1 MSALSGVGPD
11 DLNIAG
17 LIQRAELLDH
27 ILTDLHGDQRLI
39 TGGWLPPELIHA
51 HRGYLRPCHGMKLAS
66 KRQLVLYAADLA
78 RGPDGRM
85 WIVNDRTQAPSGS
98 GYVVENRGVMTRA
111 MPRLF
116 HRTGIRRIAGFFR
129 TLRETLE
136 SFPAHAGAR
145 EPRVVILTPGP
156 QNETYFEQAFLASY
170 LGYSLVQ
177 GDDLTVRDGDL
188 PAETVPVVW
197 HNPST
202 SAAKITEGDD
212 VVVVGRVRR
221 RFFRV
226 AGSTASRTEVHAD
239 TVLSSRSTTR
249 IRTALLPRVEG
260 LNL

>member
-1 MSALSGVGPD
+1 VQHKLSIMRDRDTSTASFRRLLRENGVTYSVHGAPGGEHRAWQLD
-11 DLNIAG
+11 AVPWIVSEQDWKTIEAG

-66 KRQLVLYAADLA
+66 MRQLVLYAADLA

-129 TLRETLE
+129 RRRRSIACRRCCRVRSHPRRPCYRARRTGR
-136 SFPAHAGAR
+136 PVAARAGAR
-145 EPRVVILTPGP
+145 VVP
-156 QNETYFEQAFLASY
+156 
-170 LGYSLVQ
+170 
-177 GDDLTVRDGDL
+177 DGG
-188 PAETVPVVW
+188 T
-197 HNPST
+197 
-202 SAAKITEGDD
+202 
-212 VVVVGRVRR
+212 RR
-221 RFFRV
+221 K
-226 AGSTASRTEVHAD
+226 
-239 TVLSSRSTTR
+239 R
-249 IRTALLPRVEG
+249 IRGRHGSGRRGAAGDRAPHGEDGREG
-260 LNL
+260 RQNGRTNE

>member
-1 MSALSGVGPD
+1 MATSLPKSSTPKSPTTKSSTTKSPTTKSSTTKSPTTTNSAFNTAAVPVGWNLAVVRGFVRRSPEFRVLPSGD
-11 DLNIAG
+11 
-17 LIQRAELLDH
+17 ELL
-27 ILTDLHGDQRLI
+27 
-39 TGGWLPPELIHA
+39 
-51 HRGYLRPCHGMKLAS
+51 
-66 KRQLVLYAADLA
+66 
-78 RGPDGRM
+78 
-85 WIVNDRTQAPSGS
+85 
-98 GYVVENRGVMTRA
+98 
-111 MPRLF
+111 
-116 HRTGIRRIAGFFR
+116 
-129 TLRETLE
+129 
-136 SFPAHAGAR
+136 SF
-145 EPRVVILTPGP
+145 
-156 QNETYFEQAFLASY
+156 
-170 LGYSLVQ
+170 
-177 GDDLTVRDGDL
+177 DLTVRDGDL